1 MIVWLLDREYQEVSE
16 RCVCLWKSF
25 FSFSI
30 IEYYDITSVSVT
42 EVVSYNTTHSRVTF
56 SINIL
61 QVRILVSVIY
71 VL

>member
-1 MIVWLLDREYQEVSE
+1 MCVSIEV
-16 RCVCLWKSF
+16 F

-42 EVVSYNTTHSRVTF
+42 EVVSYNTTHSGVTF
-56 SINIL
+56 TINIL
-61 QVRILVSVIY
+61 QVSLLVSVIY